1 MHPQILL
8 PTQINDNSKTI
19 IDNMFSNL
27 AEPLIENVAS
37 GNVTFSIF
45 DLLPQFFFLPDFF
58 SNNYTYDRNAKVY
71 DWSRFNTN
79 SFLDDFNLTNWNSV
93 MGIEKS
99 DDLSFSN
106 YLSKVNSLIM
116 SHLPKN

>member
-58 SNNYTYDRNAKVY
+58 SNNHTYDRNAKVY
-71 DWSRFNTN
+71 DWSRFNKN

>member
-1 MHPQILL
+1 
-8 PTQINDNSKTI
+8 
-19 IDNMFSNL
+19 
-27 AEPLIENVAS
+27 
-37 GNVTFSIF
+37 
-45 DLLPQFFFLPDFF
+45 
-58 SNNYTYDRNAKVY
+58 
-71 DWSRFNTN
+71 
-79 SFLDDFNLTNWNSV
+79 